1 MKQLL
6 EVLHNEFIELKI
18 YPQVGASIFSLRYCL
33 NGQWVDIMRPTPYQ
47 AVENKDAGKFASFN
61 MIPYSNRIENAVL
74 KFRGKVYNLR
84 KNTAEGHAIHGD
96 VRFRPWK
103 VFYKSAERI
112 VMGFDSRDFDDMS
125 WPFPFYAE
133 IEYALT
139 GAKLTVRLMLKNT
152 GTEEMPGGMGI
163 HPYFM
168 RKLTPRDD
176 AVFLQMPA
184 KGVYPGDTPIP
195 TGKWTEIPNELDFS
209 KGRQLGFEHID
220 KCYRALHAPVI
231 IKWLGSDVVLTMEAD
246 EIFKHVI
253 LYSPK
258 DNPGFFAVEP
268 VTNCNNGFNMAEE
281 GIDDTGTVYLQPG
294 DAMAGNITIRL
305 FRGSNN
311 GFQRGC

>member
-1 MKQLL
+1 MMEQLL
-6 EVLHNEFIELKI
+6 EVLKNEFIELKVC
-18 YPQVGASIFSLRYCL
+18 PQVGAGIFSMRYYL
-33 NGQWVDIMRPTPYQ
+33 EGKWVDIMRPTPYQ
-47 AVENKDAGKFASFN
+47 AIEERNAGQFASFN

-74 KFRGKVYNLR
+74 KFRGRVYNLQ
-84 KNTAEGHAIHGD
+84 KNTPEGHAIHGD

-103 VFYKSAERI
+103 VLHKSAERI
-112 VMGFDSRDFDDMS
+112 AMGFDSRDFDDVS

-133 IEYALT
+133 MEYALA
-139 GAKLTVRLMLKNT
+139 GFQLTMQLMLKNA

-168 RKLTPRDD
+168 RKLTPEDN

-195 TGKWTEIPNELDFS
+195 TGPWTEIPQGLDFS
-209 KGRQLGFEHID
+209 HGRQLGFDHID

-231 IKWLGSDVVLTMEAD
+231 IKWPGSGVALTMKAD
-246 EIFKHVI
+246 EIFRHVI

-258 DNPGFFAVEP
+258 DNPEFFAVEP

-281 GIDDTGTVYLQPG
+281 GIDDTGTIYMKPG
-294 DAMAGNITIRL
+294 DIIRGSITIRL
-305 FRGSNN
+305 MR
-311 GFQRGC
+311 